1 MMMIDT
7 NIAGEFFLVI
17 TIVNSILQLL
27 GSFSRYEW
35 GGTSSA
41 NWAKLPLNITLLLVL
56 PQITRHAICS
66 SVPPLVNP

>member
-1 MMMIDT
+1 MIMIDT

-41 NWAKLPLNITLLLVL
+41 NWAKLPLNITLL
-56 PQITRHAICS
+56 
-66 SVPPLVNP
+66 